1 MRGGAP
7 SAAARTGRERARAA
21 PSPLCA
27 PPCEARSARCARPR
41 RRRRPRRR
49 AGVGRRWCPRRVPGS
64 TCAGTSPRARGNGS
78 AGADCGCTPARPVHA
93 GKVRCRAGGASAKGR
108 RAMIGVDSLGAVAL
122 PVRRGRAVS
131 SVICTRI
138 GARASSRSSAPPFLA
153 DVERL
158 AESLGS
164 VRRTFGPCV
173 PGPPPSGGEKTVIV
187 CAGERGCACVSGW
200 RVR

>member
-1 MRGGAP
+1 MELDECGARGLGGGGVLGGGRGRGGVGVLGGC
-7 SAAARTGRERARAA
+7 R
-21 PSPLCA
+21 
-27 PPCEARSARCARPR
+27 
-41 RRRRPRRR
+41 
-49 AGVGRRWCPRRVPGS
+49 VGRAQTLHLELEEMDLLVQVVDVRRLDL
-64 TCAGTSPRARGNGS
+64 RE
-78 AGADCGCTPARPVHA
+78 
-93 GKVRCRAGGASAKGR
+93 GKVRCRAGGAAAKGR

-122 PVRRGRAVS
+122 PVRRGRALS
-131 SVICTRI
+131 SVICNRI

-187 CAGERGCACVSGW
+187 CAGERGCACASGW

>member
-1 MRGGAP
+1 
-7 SAAARTGRERARAA
+7 
-21 PSPLCA
+21 
-27 PPCEARSARCARPR
+27 
-41 RRRRPRRR
+41 
-49 AGVGRRWCPRRVPGS
+49 
-64 TCAGTSPRARGNGS
+64 
-78 AGADCGCTPARPVHA
+78 
-93 GKVRCRAGGASAKGR
+93 
-108 RAMIGVDSLGAVAL
+108 MIGVDSLGAVAL

-131 SVICTRI
+131 SVICNRI

-187 CAGERGCACVSGW
+187 CASVRGCAFAMGGAAPTGADKALAPSSYLELGKSARGARRAGVGDAAESESE
-200 RVR
+200 